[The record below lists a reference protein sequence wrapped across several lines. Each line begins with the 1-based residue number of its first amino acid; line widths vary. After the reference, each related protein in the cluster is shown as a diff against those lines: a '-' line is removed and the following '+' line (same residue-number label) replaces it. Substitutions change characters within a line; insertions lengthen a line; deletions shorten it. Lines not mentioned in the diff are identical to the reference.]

1 MKVVFTR
8 AFSKDLKKLKDNA
21 IKKRVVN
28 TIEKIESSNAFT
40 NITSVKKLQGSDNHY
55 RIRIG
60 SYRIGI
66 KEKDD
71 TLILMRFLHRKDIYR
86 NFP

>member
-1 MKVVFTR
+1 MKIIFTK
-8 AFSKDLKKLKDNA
+8 AFSKDLKRLKNKV
-21 IKKRVVN
+21 IKKRIVN
-28 TIEKIESSNAFT
+28 AIEKIENANT
-40 NITSVKKLQGSDNHY
+40 LSNITSIKKLQGSDNHY

-60 SYRIGI
+60 NYRLGI

-71 TLILMRFLHRKDIYR
+71 ILILMRFLHRKDIYR

>member
-1 MKVVFTR
+1 MKIVFAKT
-8 AFSKDLKKLKDNA
+8 FSKDLERLKNKA
-21 IKKRVVN
+21 IKKRVAN
-28 TIEKIESSNAFT
+28 TIEKIENANT
-40 NITSVKKLQGSDNHY
+40 LSNITSIKKLQGSDNHY

-60 SYRIGI
+60 DYRMGI
-66 KEKDD
+66 KEKGN

>member
-1 MKVVFTR
+1 MKIVFTK
-8 AFSKDLKKLKDNA
+8 AFSKDLKRLKNKA
-21 IKKRVVN
+21 IKKRVIN
-28 TIEKIESSNAFT
+28 AIEKIDNASVLS
-40 NITSVKKLQGSDNHY
+40 NITSIKKLQGSDNHY

-60 SYRIGI
+60 DYRIGI

-71 TLILMRFLHRKDIYR
+71 ILILMRFLHRKDIYR

>member
-1 MKVVFTR
+1 MKIIFTK
-8 AFSKDLKKLKDNA
+8 AFSKDLKRLKNKV
-21 IKKRVVN
+21 IKKRIVN
-28 TIEKIESSNAFT
+28 AIEKIENANTLSNV
-40 NITSVKKLQGSDNHY
+40 TSIKKLQGSDNHY

-60 SYRIGI
+60 DYRMGI

>member
-1 MKVVFTR
+1 MKIIFTKS
-8 AFSKDLKKLKDNA
+8 FSKDLKRLKDKS
-21 IKKRVVN
+21 IKKRIAN
-28 TIEKIESSNAFT
+28 TIKKIENTNEFSS
-40 NITSVKKLQGSDNHY
+40 ITSIKKLQGSNNHY

-60 SYRIGI
+60 NYRMGL
-66 KEKDD
+66 KETDD